1 MPNGRLVT
9 GKINKSMKYI
19 QLFETFR
26 FNPETKR
33 EEIKKLRGLN
43 KERKETAQ
51 KLVQF
56 ITHAKSGKVSGLRL
70 HPLLAKRLRLEGLSS
85 GFSMGLD
92 KDGWFIHTHRAR
104 SESREDPAKFTKK
117 EIKWI
122 SSTG

>member
-1 MPNGRLVT
+1 
-9 GKINKSMKYI
+9 MKHI
-19 QLFETFR
+19 QLFEAFH
-26 FNPETKR
+26 FSPELKR

-51 KLVQF
+51 KLVQY
-56 ITHAKSGKVSGLRL
+56 ITHAKSGKVTGLRL
-70 HPLLAKRLRLEGLSS
+70 HPLLAKKIRTQGLAK

-104 SESREDPAKFTKK
+104 SESREEPDGFTKK

-122 SSTG
+122 DSTG